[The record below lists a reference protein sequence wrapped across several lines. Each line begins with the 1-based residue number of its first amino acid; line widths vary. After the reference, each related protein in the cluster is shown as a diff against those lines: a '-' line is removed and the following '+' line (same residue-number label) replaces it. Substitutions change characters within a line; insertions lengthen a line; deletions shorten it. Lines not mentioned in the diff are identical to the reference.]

1 MTSQRPEEQ
10 PDFNPT
16 WIQAFQFSPTMNP
29 EKKPQNPN
37 PTYANPDPNGFIEQ
51 MAMGSAEATNS
62 DDRSISQLLSSK
74 GGKEEEV
81 SEKDAAE
88 ESDMP

>member
-1 MTSQRPEEQ
+1 
-10 PDFNPT
+10 
-16 WIQAFQFSPTMNP
+16 
-29 EKKPQNPN
+29 
-37 PTYANPDPNGFIEQ
+37 
-51 MAMGSAEATNS
+51 MGSAEAANS